1 MKIRHNPEEILEMDI
16 LFISFFDTMTY
27 KHYLQQPKSMVEWTL
42 LKKVVNNLEFEN
54 YSNLLKFNNSF
65 DNVQEAFQNNM

>member
-27 KHYLQQPKSMVEWTL
+27 KHCLQQTKTNVRM
-42 LKKVVNNLEFEN
+42 
-54 YSNLLKFNNSF
+54 
-65 DNVQEAFQNNM
+65 DNI